1 MAGLILSPWKT
12 AIISRKN
19 DATVL
24 AKCPVTGA
32 LSLVQICR
40 EHCGDGQQHVR
51 PAENAKSAV
60 TMLVQHV
67 DSAKSMT
74 LLAPTL
80 NKKSNLPVIPSLSW
94 SSMFPANTRG
104 AGTPT

>member
-1 MAGLILSPWKT
+1 MAGLILSQWKT
-12 AIISRKN
+12 AIISHKK

-24 AKCPVTGA
+24 AKRPVTGA

-40 EHCGDGQQHVR
+40 EHCGDGQQR
-51 PAENAKSAV
+51 AKPAENAKSAV

-74 LLAPTL
+74 LFVPTV
-80 NKKSNLPVIPSLSW
+80 NKKSNLPVMPSLLEPC
-94 SSMFPANTRG
+94 FLLIRNA
-104 AGTPT
+104 